1 MLTRVKLLTLFVV
14 LIFASGCSLKF
25 AYNQLDWL
33 IPWYL
38 EDFIEFE
45 GGQVE
50 LFDKHL
56 EDYLEWHRV
65 QALPKYARFLNQFE
79 TLSQNRWDPERQ
91 KFTPFSN
98 QQLFSLENQ
107 LTHLL
112 DQTFLPLLEPSVRLI
127 RRITPQQ
134 IQQIK
139 AGFIQSNKKFTG
151 RYKSKS
157 ETERR
162 SARAEKVTDL
172 IEHFLGDLNS
182 QQITLIKKWQLQTPL
197 MEEALLRTRQ
207 NWQKKFLTVVEQ
219 ASVMSDEQLAQAL
232 QSLYLQNDSHR
243 SIEDRKIYQSN
254 KLAFF
259 ELIQGVQAASSQDQF
274 KYLQETLQSY
284 QADLDE
290 LSSRVQTLEIF
301 EFE

>member
-1 MLTRVKLLTLFVV
+1 MLTRAKLLAMSVV
-14 LIFASGCSLKF
+14 LLFASGCSIKF

-56 EDYLEWHRV
+56 EDYLEWHRL
-65 QALPKYARFLNQFE
+65 QALPEYAQFLNQFE
-79 TLSQNRWDPERQ
+79 TLSQNRWDPELQ

-98 QQLFSLENQ
+98 QQLFSLEKQ
-107 LTHLL
+107 LSQLL
-112 DQTFLPLLEPSVRLI
+112 DQTFLRLVEPSVRLMRQI
-127 RRITPQQ
+127 SPQQ
-134 IQQIK
+134 IKQIK
-139 AGFIQSNKKFTG
+139 AGFIQSNIKFTG
-151 RYKSKS
+151 RYKNQS

-162 SARAEKVTDL
+162 AARAEKVTDL
-172 IEHFLGDLNS
+172 IEHFLGDLNP
-182 QQITLIKKWQLQTPL
+182 QQITLIKKWQRQAPL

-207 NWQKKFLTVVEQ
+207 NWQKKFLTVIEQ

-232 QSLYLQNDSHR
+232 QSLYQQNNSHR
-243 SIEDRKIYQSN
+243 LLEDREIYQSN
-254 KLAFF
+254 KIAFF
-259 ELIQGVQAASSQDQF
+259 ELVQGVQAASSQDQF

-284 QADLDE
+284 QADLKE
-290 LSSRVQTLEIF
+290 LSSRVKALEMF